1 VHFDKSPPAHGIR
14 AKPWLPHNN
23 GGRAPTRLKRIIAV
37 TQSSIVRPNH
47 SNTAAATELHRFQQ
61 GRFDITVLSDGYIS
75 IPSETVVSDATPP
88 QREDILRRLAAHADL
103 IDVATNIPLIR
114 AGDDVVIVDIGAG
127 TKYQPTDGRLAENLA
142 ACRVDPSSVTKVVFT
157 HAHPDHIWATLD
169 NDGSLRFPN
178 ATYYV
183 GTTEWEFWMD
193 KNYRV
198 NMPVSLHDFA
208 RGAQRDLGAI
218 ADRVVFLRPGDDV
231 IAGMR
236 ALDTAGHTPGHLSF
250 ELSGGDGLIIT
261 ADATPNQIASLEHPE
276 WKFGYD
282 TLPDI
287 AIRNRVRL
295 VDRAATDRI
304 KLLGYHWA
312 YPGVGYVE
320 RHQGATRFSSA

>member
-1 VHFDKSPPAHGIR
+1 
-14 AKPWLPHNN
+14 
-23 GGRAPTRLKRIIAV
+23 V

-47 SNTAAATELHRFQQ
+47 SDTAAATDFYRFQH
-61 GRFDITVLSDGYIS
+61 GRFDITVLSDGTIS

-114 AGDDVVIVDIGAG
+114 AGADVVIVDIGAG
-127 TKYQPTDGRLAENLA
+127 AKYQPTDGRLADNLA
-142 ACRVDPSSVTKVVFT
+142 ACGVDPSSVTKVVFT
-157 HAHPDHIWATLD
+157 HAHPDHIWATLND
-169 NDGSLRFPN
+169 DGSLRFAN

-183 GTTEWEFWMD
+183 GMTEWEFWMD
-193 KNYRV
+193 KDYRT
-198 NMPVSLHDFA
+198 NMPGVLHDFA

-218 ADRVVFLRPGDDV
+218 ADHVVFLRPGDDV

-250 ELSGGDGLIIT
+250 ELSGGEGLIIT
-261 ADATPNQIASLEHPE
+261 ADATPNQVASLEHPE

-295 VDRAATDRI
+295 VDRAATDRV
-304 KLLGYHWA
+304 KLLGYHWN

-320 RHQGATRFSSA
+320 RHQGATRFTAA

>member
-1 VHFDKSPPAHGIR
+1 
-14 AKPWLPHNN
+14 
-23 GGRAPTRLKRIIAV
+23 V
-37 TQSSIVRPNH
+37 TQPSIVRLDR
-47 SNTAAATELHRFQQ
+47 SDTAAFTDFHRFQH

-127 TKYQPTDGRLAENLA
+127 MKYQPTDGRLADNLA
-142 ACRVDPSSVTKVVFT
+142 ACRVDPSTVTKVVFT

-169 NDGSLRFPN
+169 EDGNLRFPN

-183 GTTEWEFWMD
+183 GMAEWEFWMD
-193 KNYRV
+193 KDYQTS
-198 NMPVSLHDFA
+198 MPSVLHEFA
-208 RGAQRDLGAI
+208 RGAQRDLEAI
-218 ADRVVFLRPGDDV
+218 ADRVVFLRPGDEV
-231 IAGMR
+231 IAGVR

-250 ELSGGDGLIIT
+250 ELSGDEGLIIT

-282 TLPDI
+282 TLPDV

-295 VDRAATDRI
+295 VDRAATDRV
-304 KLLGYHWA
+304 KLLGYHWT

-320 RHQGATRFSSA
+320 RHQGATRFTAA